1 MVLEV
6 NEIRTEED
14 DCGQAGA
21 GDGIPF
27 GDRLHGIPDRIEFI
41 GDGSDRLGQT
51 THHGNAAGIVCNRP
65 EGIERDNDA

>member
-6 NEIRTEED
+6 DEIRTEEN
-14 DCGQAGA
+14 DCSQAGA
-21 GDGIPF
+21 GNGITLR
-27 GDRLHGIPDRIEFI
+27 DRLHGIADRIQFV

-51 THHGNAAGIVCNRP
+51 THHRDAAGIVCDRA